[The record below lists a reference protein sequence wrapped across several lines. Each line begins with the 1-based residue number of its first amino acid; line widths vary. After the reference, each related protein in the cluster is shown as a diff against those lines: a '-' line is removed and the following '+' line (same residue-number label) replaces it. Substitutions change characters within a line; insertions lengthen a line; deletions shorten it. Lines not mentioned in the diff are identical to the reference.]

1 MALAIEIENLRVRY
15 KTRTGPVDAV
25 SDLSLAVK
33 EGEVLGF
40 LGPNGAGKTTTMHV
54 LLGFIEATGGTA
66 RILGT
71 DVRRS
76 IARRRI
82 GYLPE
87 NPQMYRFLT
96 GYELLYMAGRIFGME
111 GSRLRRRIGELLE
124 MMGLTAAARRRIST
138 YSRGMLQRIGLVE
151 ALIHDPDLLL
161 LDEPTGGMDPLGRVE
176 IREQIRKLKA
186 AGKTIFFSSHEL
198 SEVERVCD
206 RIVIIHNGRKLV
218 EGRLEDLIPE
228 GTGLEEY
235 FLRTIG
241 REQ

>member
-1 MALAIEIENLRVRY
+1 
-15 KTRTGPVDAV
+15 
-25 SDLSLAVK
+25 
-33 EGEVLGF
+33 
-40 LGPNGAGKTTTMHV
+40 
-54 LLGFIEATGGTA
+54 
-66 RILGT
+66 
-71 DVRRS
+71 
-76 IARRRI
+76 
-82 GYLPE
+82 
-87 NPQMYRFLT
+87 
-96 GYELLYMAGRIFGME
+96 
-111 GSRLRRRIGELLE
+111 
-124 MMGLTAAARRRIST
+124 
-138 YSRGMLQRIGLVE
+138 
-151 ALIHDPDLLL
+151 
-161 LDEPTGGMDPLGRVE
+161 MDPLGRVE